1 MKCSRCSDCT
11 LVHKFIL
18 TSKIS
23 AYTGDT
29 FLLSSVTPDVSAAL
43 ARPVVCLESEG
54 VYLPADHGGICIGGV
69 AQVHIHAGEMLC
81 FWHNAAEA
89 DSAAD
94 LKPFVFW
101 INLR

>member
-23 AYTGDT
+23 ARRVGAV
-29 FLLSSVTPDVSAAL
+29 LLSVTPDVSAAL
-43 ARPVVCLESEG
+43 ARRAVCLESEG
-54 VYLPADHGGICIGGV
+54 VYLPADHGGLCAGGV
-69 AQVHIHAGEMLC
+69 ERFHKHSGEILC

-89 DSAAD
+89 GSAAD
-94 LKPFVFW
+94 LKPCVFW
-101 INLR
+101 INLQ